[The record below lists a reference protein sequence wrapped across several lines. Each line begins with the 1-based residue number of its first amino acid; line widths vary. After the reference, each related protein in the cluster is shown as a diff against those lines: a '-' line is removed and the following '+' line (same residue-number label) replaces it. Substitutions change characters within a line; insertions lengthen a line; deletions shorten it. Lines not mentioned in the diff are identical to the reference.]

1 MAALAEIMPAQPSN
15 GGGGD
20 EDENEDNGGSKAEAL
35 ERYKIVRDII
45 RACAKLEE
53 QEEIERDG
61 E

>member
-1 MAALAEIMPAQPSN
+1 MPAQPSN

-20 EDENEDNGGSKAEAL
+20 DGGDENENNDGSKAEAL